1 MDWKILLSQ
10 LEQWR
15 AVDPDFCCSSPPGG
29 IAAGATAQSR
39 APSTLQCSLCGA
51 APPSARRKLAPAQ
64 AEWSPVC
71 ALCAERIDA
80 GELSAAASVA
90 VASVAPTGA
99 GSGGAGGR
107 RPAAPLSIF
116 KHGLGGSVGGS
127 GSCGGGDRAAPGFVN
142 FVDGDISLAG
152 LEALLLAAEAAAPVA
167 AASGRVFVD
176 LGSGR
181 GRAAVGAALLRAW
194 REVRGI
200 ELLRAPL
207 REATA
212 LLRLYGRRQQQEDAA
227 LEGSGGSGGSGS
239 SSSSSSSSSSTAAE
253 RVRML
258 CGDILGDA
266 LPAGEAGSPAVA
278 VGAVAAATA
287 AGAAAQRNGGEGGA
301 EGGAPCHRW
310 DDADVVYV
318 CATCFDAEQMR
329 AIARLAERMRAG
341 SCVLTLDKPL
351 PSAAFALAAEVPAV
365 PVSWGSA
372 RGLVHVRK

>member
-1 MDWKILLSQ
+1 MFWEALLSQ

-15 AVDPDFCCSSPPGG
+15 AVDPDFRCLSAPGS
-29 IAAGATAQSR
+29 IAAGATAQLEPAG
-39 APSTLQCSLCGA
+39 APSALQCSLCGA
-51 APPSARRKLAPAQ
+51 APPSARRKLAPAP

-80 GELSAAASVA
+80 GELGTAAVVA
-90 VASVAPTGA
+90 VALAAPTGA
-99 GSGGAGGR
+99 SSGEVGGR

-116 KHGLGGSVGGS
+116 KHGLSGSGGGGGS
-127 GSCGGGDRAAPGFVN
+127 CCGGDRAGPGFVN

-167 AASGRVFVD
+167 AEGGRVFVD

-212 LLRLYGRRQQQEDAA
+212 LLWLYGRRQQQQEDAA
-227 LEGSGGSGGSGS
+227 LEGSGGGGGSG
-239 SSSSSSSSSSTAAE
+239 SSSTAAE

-278 VGAVAAATA
+278 VGAVAAAA
-287 AGAAAQRNGGEGGA
+287 AGAAAQRKGGEEGREA